1 MKRLKRLY
9 TLPALIAIGAAILL
23 IGFLFPS
30 AFYVRAAL
38 LAFVPLAILALGFR
52 IITRQ
57 RIQII
62 RKQLYQILH
71 ILEKFDVDEPQNVE
85 FEESAFPLFN
95 ELNEYLVELIDRI
108 RDNYRANKQF
118 TQNASHELQTP
129 LAVIKGN
136 VELLLQSPNM
146 GEKEMEAL
154 SVVLQNARRLSKINK
169 ALILLS
175 KIEHQRF
182 ADTETVKL
190 NQIMDEVLGNFRD
203 LIQIHNLEIRK
214 EYRAVFELEMSAAL
228 AEILVANLMQ
238 NAIRHNIE
246 EGFVEIIIETDRFS
260 IRNPGRILK
269 APPETLFKRFQ
280 RESEAEESLG
290 LGLSIVRRICERS
303 DLEVLY
309 VYEEELHTLVVSRSA
324 SLISAI

>member
-30 AFYVRAAL
+30 TFYVRAAL

-71 ILEKFDVDEPQNVE
+71 ILEEFDVDEPQNVK

-108 RDNYRANKQF
+108 RDNKQF

-182 ADTETVKL
+182 ADTETVNL

-214 EYRAVFELEMSAAL
+214 EYRVVFELKMSAAL

-238 NAIRHNIE
+238 NAIRHNVE
-246 EGFVEIIIETDRFS
+246 EGFVEIIIEADRFS
-260 IRNPGRILK
+260 IRNPGKILK
-269 APPETLFKRFQ
+269 APPETLFKRFK

-309 VYEEELHTLVVSRSA
+309 IYEEGLHTLVVSRSA